1 MAFWSNWFGGAKPP
15 AASPRASFQEAG
27 GGIVIT
33 TAQQLEEALR
43 SGTVTASGAAVTPD
57 SAMRVAAV
65 YACVRIISG
74 AVATL
79 PLHIKR
85 RVDERTREDASDTPI
100 WAVLRR
106 RPNRWQTPSQFR
118 RMLQAH
124 LLLRGNAY
132 AMIVRSR
139 GLVQELIPLHP
150 DRVEV
155 RQTDDLA
162 LEYIYTRQDG
172 RRIRLR
178 QDEVFHLVGLT
189 LDGVHGVS
197 AIAYARETIGLSLA
211 MEDHGATTFRNGAR
225 VSGVL
230 KHPNKLGPEAVANL
244 KAGLEEFRSGG
255 EQEGKN
261 LILEEG
267 MDYARIAM
275 TAEDAQWIES
285 RKFSRTD
292 IAMFFGVP
300 PHMIGDT
307 EKSTSWGTGIE
318 QQSIGFVAWTLE
330 DHLTMWEEAINR
342 DLIGAEDDLYAR
354 FNRAALVK
362 GDIKAR
368 WEAYVKGLQWG
379 VYSPN
384 EIRALEDQNPR
395 DGGDVFYPPPNTAG
409 APAGE
414 QRDRQE
420 SGNGSDGDRV
430 VAASGTPGDRK
441 TGGRRDDETDAP

>member
-1 MAFWSNWFGGAKPP
+1 MAFWSNWFGGAKPS
-15 AASPRASFQEAG
+15 AASPRASFQDAG
-27 GGIVIT
+27 GGIVIAT
-33 TAQQLEEALR
+33 SQQLEEALR
-43 SGTVTASGAAVTPD
+43 TGSLTASGATVTPN

-100 WAVLRR
+100 WTVLRR
-106 RPNRWQTPSQFR
+106 KPNRWQTPSQFR

-155 RQTDDLA
+155 KQADDLVLDYA
-162 LEYIYTRQDG
+162 YTRQDG
-172 RRIRLR
+172 RRIKLA
-178 QDEVFHLVGLT
+178 QTEVFHLVGLT

-230 KHPNKLGPEAVANL
+230 KHPNKLGPEAVARL
-244 KAGLEEFRSGG
+244 KAGLEEFRAGG

-318 QQSIGFVAWTLE
+318 QQSIGFVAYTLE

-342 DLIGAEDDLYAR
+342 DLIGADDKLYAR

-409 APAGE
+409 VPADK
-414 QRDRQE
+414 DR
-420 SGNGSDGDRV
+420 GN
-430 VAASGTPGDRK
+430 
-441 TGGRRDDETDAP
+441 DENDSNPID

>member
-1 MAFWSNWFGGAKPP
+1 RIPARLVPEHWPGCGCRDRHCDQPADGRGASSWI
-15 AASPRASFQEAG
+15 AD
-27 GGIVIT
+27 GIGRNGNT
-33 TAQQLEEALR
+33 EQR
-43 SGTVTASGAAVTPD
+43 H
-57 SAMRVAAV
+57 AAV

-100 WAVLRR
+100 WTVLRR
-106 RPNRWQTPSQFR
+106 KPNRWQTPSQFR

-132 AMIVRSR
+132 TMIVRSR
-139 GLVQELIPLHP
+139 GQVQELIPLHP

-155 RQTDDLA
+155 NQTDDLA

-172 RRIRLR
+172 RRIRLA
-178 QDEVFHLVGLT
+178 QTEVFHLVGLT

-230 KHPNKLGPEAVANL
+230 KHPNKLGPEAVAHL

-318 QQSIGFVAWTLE
+318 QQSIGFVAYTLE
-330 DHLTMWEEAINR
+330 DHLTMWEER
-342 DLIGAEDDLYAR
+342 SEERRVG
-354 FNRAALVK
+354 
-362 GDIKAR
+362 KAWR
-368 WEAYVKGLQWG
+368 
-379 VYSPN
+379 
-384 EIRALEDQNPR
+384 
-395 DGGDVFYPPPNTAG
+395 
-409 APAGE
+409 
-414 QRDRQE
+414 
-420 SGNGSDGDRV
+420 
-430 VAASGTPGDRK
+430 
-441 TGGRRDDETDAP
+441 

>member
-1 MAFWSNWFGGAKPP
+1 MAFWSTWFGGAKPP
-15 AASPRASFQEAG
+15 AASPRASFQDAG
-27 GGIVIT
+27 GGLVIT

-43 SGTVTASGAAVTPD
+43 SGAVTGSGATVTPN
-57 SAMRVAAV
+57 SAMRVATV

-100 WAVLRR
+100 WTVLRKK
-106 RPNRWQTPSQFR
+106 PNRWQTPSQFR

-139 GLVQELIPLHP
+139 RLVQELIPLHP

-155 RQTDDLA
+155 KQGDDLG
-162 LEYIYTRQDG
+162 LEYSYTRQDG
-172 RRIRLR
+172 RRIRLA
-178 QDEVFHLVGLT
+178 QTEVFHLVGLT

-197 AIAYARETIGLSLA
+197 AISYARETIGLSLA

-230 KHPNKLGPEAVANL
+230 KHPNKLGPEAVAHL

-318 QQSIGFVAWTLE
+318 QQSIGFVAYTLE

-342 DLIGAEDDLYAR
+342 DLIGADDMIYAR

-409 APAGE
+409 VPAGGD
-414 QRDRQE
+414 RDRHE
-420 SGNGSDGDRV
+420 NDGGSDGDIGSNDED
-430 VAASGTPGDRK
+430 A
-441 TGGRRDDETDAP
+441 GR